1 MDEATIALT
10 AMTGSLFLIF
20 LGLFLWGLKTGQ
32 FKDVEEPKYKI
43 FEDREQKPK
52 EHHTGEGS

>member
-10 AMTGSLFLIF
+10 VMTGSLFLIF

-32 FKDVEEPKYKI
+32 FRNEEEAKFRMLQNIEAETK
-43 FEDREQKPK
+43 RHRKGGK
-52 EHHTGEGS
+52 